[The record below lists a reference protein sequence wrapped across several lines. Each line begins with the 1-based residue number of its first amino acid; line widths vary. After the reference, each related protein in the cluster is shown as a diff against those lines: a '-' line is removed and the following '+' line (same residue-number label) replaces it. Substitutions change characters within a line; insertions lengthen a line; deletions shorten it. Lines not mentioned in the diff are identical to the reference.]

1 MTNNT
6 FLLAWTVQ
14 IMHNYPLFL
23 PTVPALN
30 IFSVIYAAF
39 LQQRAVRAERILGQD
54 SWRGGGAC
62 KLFMTLGTNVP
73 LI

>member
-1 MTNNT
+1 MTYNT

-23 PTVPALN
+23 PTVPALH

-39 LQQRAVRAERILGQD
+39 LQQRVV
-54 SWRGGGAC
+54 RGGGSGEVAVRV
-62 KLFMTLGTNVP
+62 NSS
-73 LI
+73 

>member
-39 LQQRAVRAERILGQD
+39 LQQRVARGERI
-54 SWRGGGAC
+54 WRGGGAC